1 MMKSKDVIK
10 QELHQ
15 KFADAL
21 ADSDPEKISEA
32 MAEFALGVQE
42 DILRDYRDFQGSQDA
57 AILAARGV
65 HQLTQTENKFFG
77 GIIASL
83 KNSPTMAFTGIDA
96 TTLPE
101 TTFDE
106 VMNDIKTSFPLLAVI
121 KPMTTNAITKMLVNK
136 QGMQLGGWG
145 ALGSKITAE
154 LSGAIGVVDISLCKA
169 SAFIP
174 VSRDFIDAGPT
185 WMEAYVRAILVESLG
200 YTLCQ
205 GIVAGTGKD
214 MPIGMLKDPD
224 GSVTNGVYPDKT
236 PITITDF
243 SPLTIGGIAATLA
256 SGPNNRQRAVPNILC
271 VTNPVD
277 YFQKVMPATTYMTPN
292 GGYVNNIMPYPST
305 IVQDLNVPSGKC
317 IFGLADRYF
326 LGVGMGGETGQLE
339 YSDEYQFVDDNRV
352 YKLRMLANG
361 APRDKNAFV
370 VADISGLTPLTVTV
384 NVGTVAGTVKTKEQT
399 A

>member
-185 WMEAYVRAILVESLG
+185 WME
-200 YTLCQ
+200 
-205 GIVAGTGKD
+205 
-214 MPIGMLKDPD
+214 
-224 GSVTNGVYPDKT
+224 TNY
-236 PITITDF
+236 
-243 SPLTIGGIAATLA
+243 
-256 SGPNNRQRAVPNILC
+256 
-271 VTNPVD
+271 
-277 YFQKVMPATTYMTPN
+277 
-292 GGYVNNIMPYPST
+292 
-305 IVQDLNVPSGKC
+305 
-317 IFGLADRYF
+317 
-326 LGVGMGGETGQLE
+326 
-339 YSDEYQFVDDNRV
+339 
-352 YKLRMLANG
+352 
-361 APRDKNAFV
+361 
-370 VADISGLTPLTVTV
+370 
-384 NVGTVAGTVKTKEQT
+384 
-399 A
+399 